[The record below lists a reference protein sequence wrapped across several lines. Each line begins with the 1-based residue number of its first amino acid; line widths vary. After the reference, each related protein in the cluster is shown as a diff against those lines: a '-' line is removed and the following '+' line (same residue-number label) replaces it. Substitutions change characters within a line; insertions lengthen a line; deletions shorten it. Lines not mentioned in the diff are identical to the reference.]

1 MSKLTQTTGAHFVI
15 SIVLLIFLMSC
26 NQTIKPTNKGD
37 NKYEQF
43 FLELHKRGQFNG
55 NALVFEK
62 GEIAFQGSFGIRS
75 IDPIDSLNIN
85 SVFRLG
91 SISKTF
97 TAAAI
102 MILKEQG
109 KLNYDQDIRDFIAD
123 IPYNGITIRHLL
135 NHTSGLPDY
144 PNLMDTYWKREL
156 DFENPAKAVSGNEDA
171 IKMLIEKKPPVHF
184 KPMEK
189 WEYSNTGYML
199 LATIVSRVSQ
209 MPFESFLDQHIFKP
223 AGMSSTS
230 VYKYMDGNDE
240 NMPNR
245 VFGFNEGLVGKYTS
259 TDYHYLNRTNGDGG
273 VYSTLGDLLKWD
285 RILHTNKILSEESI
299 NEAFTTTTLSN
310 GEQTP
315 YGFGWFVEKSLSGKK
330 VVQHSGGWVGFIT
343 FFHREIEEN
352 NCIIL
357 LTNNSSSYFN
367 IISEI
372 TNIMHNKPYK
382 LPKIKGMYKVGNMA
396 MKYGADSA
404 ITFYKVLKNDS
415 SEYYEFDERQLNVIG
430 YELLSAHKSY
440 DAVKFFKL
448 NVDENPNSPNAYDSY
463 GDGLLEIGDTLNA
476 LINFKT
482 TLNLNSSFWITK
494 EKINKLEQI
503 NK

>member
-1 MSKLTQTTGAHFVI
+1 MMKLTQTTSARLFI
-15 SIVLLIFLMSC
+15 SLVLLISFSSC
-26 NQTIKPTNKGD
+26 NQPIKPIND
-37 NKYEQF
+37 SENKYEQF

-55 NALVFEK
+55 NALIFEK

-75 IDPIDSLNIN
+75 INPIDSLDIN

-109 KLNYDQDIRDFIAD
+109 KLNFDQDIRDFIPD
-123 IPYNGITIRHLL
+123 IPYNVLTIRHLL

-144 PNLMDTYWKREL
+144 PNLMDTYWKPEM

-171 IKMLIEKKPPVHF
+171 IKMLIEKKPPLHF
-184 KPMEK
+184 KPIEK

-199 LATIVSRVSQ
+199 LATIVSRASQ
-209 MPFESFLDQHIFKP
+209 IPFESFLDQHIFKP

-230 VYKYMDGNDE
+230 VYKYVDGNDE

-245 VFGFNEGLVGKYTS
+245 VFGFNEGLAGKYTS
-259 TDYHYLNRTNGDGG
+259 TDYHYLNNTKGDGG

-285 RILHTNKILSEESI
+285 RILHTNKILSEEII
-299 NEAFTTTTLSN
+299 NEAFTTATLNN
-310 GEQTP
+310 GKQTP
-315 YGFGWFVEKSLSGKK
+315 YGFGWFVEKSLTGQK
-330 VVQHSGGWVGFIT
+330 VVQHSGGWVGFLT

-357 LTNNSSSYFN
+357 LTNNNSSYFN

-372 TNIMHNKPYK
+372 TNIMHNKPHK
-382 LPKIKGMYKVGNMA
+382 LPKIKGMYKVGNIA

-415 SEYYEFDERQLNVIG
+415 SEYYEFDERQINVIG
-430 YELLSAHKSY
+430 YDLLSANKSN

-448 NVDENPNSPNAYDSY
+448 NVDENTKSANAFDSY
-463 GDGLLEIGDTLNA
+463 GDGLLELGDTLNA
-476 LINFKT
+476 LINFKKT
-482 TLNLNSSFWITK
+482 VELDSTFWIAI
-494 EKINKLEQI
+494 EKINRLEESQ
-503 NK
+503 